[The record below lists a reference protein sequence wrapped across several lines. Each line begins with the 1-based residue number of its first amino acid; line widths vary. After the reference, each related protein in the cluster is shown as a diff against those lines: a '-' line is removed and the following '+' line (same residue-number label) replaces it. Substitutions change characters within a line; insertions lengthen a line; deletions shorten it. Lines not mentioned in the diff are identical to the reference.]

1 MRMPDTA
8 NTDFIFCLICFIAT
22 HAFTTSSKSD
32 EVQVVLAFGAVV
44 LGLHHFITQH
54 FNTDIHSEPE
64 VPAVAVFAAPTPQL
78 PAASANGA
86 VPHGLDRADPAL
98 QPAPQ
103 SQQAC

>member
-1 MRMPDTA
+1 M
-8 NTDFIFCLICFIAT
+8 
-22 HAFTTSSKSD
+22 S
-32 EVQVVLAFGAVV
+32 VQVVLAFGAIV

-54 FNTDIHSEPE
+54 FNTDIHGEPE
-64 VPAVAVFAAPTPQL
+64 VPAVAVFVAPTPQL
-78 PAASANGA
+78 PASSANGA